1 LLIIDYTQTAEKAYR
16 KNINGFKPDL
26 EGYKRMREETLAKGQ
41 VLQTSSGQLVAVDQD
56 KRFYADANSLG
67 ITDHKPSKEALDR
80 LVEETKK
87 RHVYIIFSNV

>member
-1 LLIIDYTQTAEKAYR
+1 
-16 KNINGFKPDL
+16 
-26 EGYKRMREETLAKGQ
+26 MRDDTLSKGQ

-87 RHVYIIFSNV
+87 RHVYSIFF